1 MHSIICAGYG
11 GQGVLTQGLILA
23 NVSMEAGKKLTW
35 VPSYGSEMRGG
46 TASCRLRISDDEI
59 LNPYFSRM
67 TTLIAMNNESV
78 DMFESQIEEGG
89 ILVANTSIVRDREFR
104 PDLRVIRVPATEIS
118 QEKKNPRGANIV
130 MLGAAVAAMESASGT
145 VCRRHRRLF
154 CQKGQE
160 QSSEPRVF
168 HGRSRA
174 GRLTALE
181 TWPLPPQRLHIRAG
195 RVFAAA

>member
-59 LNPYFSRM
+59 LNPYFSTM

-89 ILVANTSIVRDREFR
+89 ILIANSSIIKNRTFR
-104 PDLRVIRVPATEIS
+104 PDLRVIEVPATEIS
-118 QEKKNPRGANIV
+118 KEKKNPRGANIV
-130 MLGAAVAAMESASGT
+130 MLGAAVAAMGICPAEEFADGIDAY
-145 VCRRHRRLF
+145 F
-154 CQKGQE
+154 AKKGKNNPLNRE
-160 QSSEPRVF
+160 CF
-168 HGRSRA
+168 MA
-174 GRLTALE
+174 GAELAR
-181 TWPLPPQRLHIRAG
+181 
-195 RVFAAA
+195 